1 MTGAASSSR
10 PPRRTHRQRVASRDG
25 YFAPESVIRRVG
37 NEPLVP
43 LIGGGPAVLLQV
55 AHPLVAAG
63 IVRHSAYE
71 DDLWKRFMRT
81 MEALYL
87 IVYGSRREADR
98 AGEIVRAVNAAVQGR
113 TEERLGPFPAG
124 TAYSAAD
131 PQLMLWVHATLVEPS
146 LAVVQR
152 FAQPLTEAEREAYY
166 REMGVVAR
174 VFGVPPTE
182 IPRTFADF
190 REYLAAQI
198 GGPEIVVTAP
208 ARDVAGA
215 ILRPPL
221 PGPLRAAVPA
231 HRLATAVFLPERL
244 RREYGLRWSPA
255 HAAALELS
263 ARPLRLAAM
272 ALLLAT
278 ERVAPSP
285 SFGVDVVRLPPSA
298 MPSTRRPSCAG
309 TPGAAY
315 GCAVPAV

>member
-1 MTGAASSSR
+1 MTHTASSTR
-10 PPRRTHRQRVASRDG
+10 PQRPRTHRQRVASRDG

-43 LIGGGPAVLLQV
+43 LLGGGPAVLLQV

-63 IVRHSAYE
+63 VVRHSAYE

-98 AGEIVRAVNAAVQGR
+98 AGEIVRAVHAAVRGR
-113 TEERLGPFPAG
+113 TEVPLGPFPAG
-124 TAYSAAD
+124 TVYSATD
-131 PQLMLWVHATLVEPS
+131 PQLMLWVHATLVETS

-152 FAQPLTEAEREAYY
+152 FAGALTDTERDAYY
-166 REMGVVAR
+166 LEMGTVAR
-174 VFGVPPTE
+174 VFGVPPTV

-190 REYLAAQI
+190 REYLAAQLD
-198 GGPEIVVTAP
+198 GPEIQVTAA

-215 ILRPPL
+215 ILRAPL

-231 HRLATAVFLPERL
+231 HRLATAAFLPERL
-244 RREYGLRWSPA
+244 RGEYGLHWSPA
-255 HAAALELS
+255 HGAALELS
-263 ARPLRLAAM
+263 ARPLRLGAM
-272 ALLLAT
+272 LLLRAA

-285 SFGVDVVRLPPSA
+285 SLELPGDSL
-298 MPSTRRPSCAG
+298 
-309 TPGAAY
+309 AA
-315 GCAVPAV
+315 